1 MPTKVFID
9 GSEGT
14 TGLRLADRLRGRA
27 EIELLSIDPALRK
40 DVSERARIA
49 NSADIVFLC
58 LPDAA
63 AIEAVAGITNP
74 LTRVIDASTAHR
86 VQGDWAYGLPELS
99 AAHRDA
105 VKNSKRVAVPGCYA
119 TGFVLAAYPLVN
131 EGIAT
136 PSYPFTCFGISGYSG
151 GGRTVIENYRDKN
164 RPEYYTSPRQYAL
177 GLTHKHLPEMQKIT
191 GLQAP
196 PLFSPVICDIYA
208 GMTVTI
214 PLQLRLLEK
223 KMSAKDLHTFLCD
236 YYAGQKAVRVMDFG
250 AHESY
255 ESGMIDIEHMAGLD
269 TLELYVSGHEDQA
282 MLISRMDN
290 LGKGSSGAAVQCMN
304 FMCGFDEMAG
314 LEINKDH

>member
-1 MPTKVFID
+1 MPIKVFID

-14 TGLRLADRLRGRA
+14 TGLRLADRLKTRP

-40 DVSERARIA
+40 DTRERAKIA

-63 AIEAVAGITNP
+63 ARDAVAQITNP
-74 LTRVIDASTAHR
+74 ATRVIDASTAHR
-86 VQGDWAYGLPELS
+86 VQSGWTYGLPELS
-99 AAHRDA
+99 PEHREA
-105 VKNSKRVAVPGCYA
+105 VANSKRVAVPGCYA
-119 TGFVLAAYPLVN
+119 TGFVLAAYPLVRG
-131 EGIAT
+131 GIV
-136 PSYPFTCFGISGYSG
+136 SSDFPFICFGISGYSG
-151 GGRTVIENYRDKN
+151 GGRVVIEKYHDES
-164 RPEYYTSPRQYAL
+164 RPGYYTSPRQYAL

-191 GLQAP
+191 GLYSP
-196 PLFSPVICDIYA
+196 PLFNPVICDVYA

-223 KMSAKDLHTFLCD
+223 KMSAKDLHRFLAE

-255 ESGMIDIEHMAGLD
+255 EGGMIDIGHMAGLD
-269 TLELYVSGHEDQA
+269 TLELYVSGHEGQA

-304 FMCGFDEMAG
+304 IMCGFDEMAG
-314 LEINKDH
+314 LKTDND